1 MAKREA
7 DTNLDPAFTDSPV
20 VLFNGVHYTLTHA
33 QLPPSKSAVARTK
46 TSSAVLKSSL
56 ETLLSELEPPVGSEM
71 IEKLMEDIPTS
82 WERHGDLV
90 VLPPR
95 AFVSGEWKEVKRR
108 AVDFWGTVAKALEC
122 NRLAQDSQISRDGF
136 RSSSAVL
143 LRGSDPW
150 VEHSDNGVRYVFDV
164 TRIMF
169 SSGNVTEKLRV
180 AEFDCR
186 GEVVVDM
193 YAGIGYFTLPFLVHG
208 RARTV
213 HACEWNPVAVEG
225 LGRGLVLNGVR
236 EKCAIHQGDC
246 RKVGPLYYSPFTF
259 RRHYTTEAD
268 LL

>member
-7 DTNLDPAFTDSPV
+7 DTNLNPAFTDSPSSPV
-20 VLFNGVHYTLTHA
+20 VLFNGLHCTLTHV
-33 QLPPSKSAVARTK
+33 QLPLSKSAVARAK
-46 TSSAVLKSSL
+46 TSSAILKFSL
-56 ETLLSELEPPVGSEM
+56 ETLLSELEPPPMGSE
-71 IEKLMEDIPTS
+71 LMKDVPMS

-90 VLPPR
+90 VLPPL
-95 AFVSGEWKEVKRR
+95 AFASGEWEEVKRR

-150 VEHSDNGVRYVFDV
+150 VEHLDNGVRYVFDV

-169 SSGNVTEKLRV
+169 SSGNITEKLRV

-193 YAGIGYFTLPFLVHG
+193 YAGIGYVTLPFLVHG
-208 RARTV
+208 HPRTV

-225 LGRGLVLNGVR
+225 LRRGLVLNGVR
-236 EKCAIHQGDC
+236 EQCVIHQGDC
-246 RKVGPLYYSPFTF
+246 REVSPLYYYSFAF
-259 RRHYTTEAD
+259 RRHYR
-268 LL
+268 L